1 MVAAAFVHVDEPAGA
16 RRLAAP
22 LGVGGP
28 GARVIVPGAA
38 DGEQLRLEFADG
50 LWSAQPLSEGR
61 TRINAELLGGAA
73 RELRAGDVLAAGD
86 AQLLVVAI
94 SPAELHLAVR
104 HLAGNETVAPLRPPP
119 SRTEQDDDSD
129 VDIIAGEVLP
139 GAQAARSAARDAAQA
154 AAQPA
159 GGSRSQRFWW
169 AVAAAAILVLVF
181 GLLARLQRVPLDL
194 QPREARVRAAHAFFS
209 WQSGTTLF
217 VLPGKHRLRAEQ
229 PGYAVLERDF
239 TVLAT
244 PNETQVLRLAKLPGQ
259 VAIDTGGIRAQ
270 VTVDGEP
277 AGWAPGVVQIPAG
290 QRTLTLRAERYLDAV
305 ARLDVTGGGVRQ
317 SLKVPLRSSWGRLQV
332 DAAMPGAMVGID
344 DQPARPAPALLDVPA
359 GVHRVRITAAG
370 AKAWE
375 SSVIVTAA
383 QTARIGPIS
392 LGAPDTNLLVQS
404 EPPGADVTV
413 SGVFKGRT
421 PLSVALPSGASYEIA
436 VSRPGYAPWLR
447 GVRAEPAARLA
458 FSAKLTPVLV
468 ALRINGEPADAEL
481 LVDGSSR
488 GKLPQTLELT
498 ATSHAVEIRKPGLQT
513 FSTQV
518 DLAAGVARTLDYRL
532 IPEGRSADWQPPAA
546 RVTGRLAGALRLVAP
561 TSFMMGSER
570 REQGRRPNE
579 VQRRVTF
586 SRAFYIGVR
595 EVSNGEF
602 RRFRAD
608 HQSGFI
614 GKQSIDLDNQ
624 PVTSVTFDEAAAY
637 CNWLSR
643 EEGLPE
649 AYESKGGRFVLKK
662 PLTTGYR
669 LPTEAEWEYAARFTP
684 QGLKRYE
691 WGNSLPWPAGIANL
705 AGAETGNASAAQL
718 ADYRDDYPT
727 IAPVGKYPANA
738 LGLYDM
744 TGNVSE
750 WVNDRYSSYVDT
762 GAATDPLGPDS
773 GRATSVRGASW
784 RTATTAGLRLSARES
799 AESGRDDLGFRIAR
813 YAE

>member
-1 MVAAAFVHVDEPAGA
+1 MAAAAFVHVDEPAGT

-22 LGVGGP
+22 LGIGGP

-38 DGEQLRLEFADG
+38 DGEQLRLESAGG
-50 LWSAQPLSEGR
+50 LWAVRPLSAGR
-61 TRINAELLGGAA
+61 TRINAELLGSAA
-73 RELRAGDVLAAGD
+73 RELRAGDVLVAGD
-86 AQLLVVAI
+86 AQLLVVAV
-94 SPAELHLAVR
+94 SPAELQLTVR

-119 SRTEQDDDSD
+119 SVSEQDDDSD
-129 VDIIAGEVLP
+129 VDIIASDVTP
-139 GAQAARSAARDAAQA
+139 GAQAARSAARGAAQA
-154 AAQPA
+154 AAQSDSSP
-159 GGSRSQRFWW
+159 RPQRLWW
-169 AVAAAAILVLVF
+169 AVAAAAILALAF
-181 GLLARLQRVPLDL
+181 GLLARLQRVPLDVL
-194 QPREARVRAAHAFFS
+194 PRAARVRAADALFS
-209 WQSGTTLF
+209 WHSATTLF

-229 PGYAVLERDF
+229 PGYANLERDIV
-239 TVLAT
+239 VLAA
-244 PNETQVLRLAKLPGQ
+244 PNETQVLRLARLPGL
-259 VAIDTGGIRAQ
+259 IDLDTSGVRAQ

-277 AGWAPGVVQIPAG
+277 VGWAPGVLKIAAG
-290 QRTLTLRAERYLDAV
+290 ARTLTVRADRYFDAV
-305 ARLDVTGGGVRQ
+305 ARLNVTGGGVRQ

-332 DAAMPGAMVGID
+332 DAATPGAMVSID
-344 DQPARPAPALLDVPA
+344 DQPARPAPALLDVAA

-370 AKAWE
+370 AKTWE
-375 SSVIVTAA
+375 SSVVVAAA
-383 QTARIGPIS
+383 QTGRIGPIS
-392 LGAPDTNLLVQS
+392 LGAPDANLQVQS
-404 EPPGADVTV
+404 DPTGAEVTV

-421 PLSVALPSGASYEIA
+421 PLSVALPSGASYEIS
-436 VSRPGYAPWLR
+436 VSRPGYAPWSR
-447 GVRAEPAARLA
+447 GLRAEPAARLA

-488 GKLPQTLELT
+488 GTLPQTLELT
-498 ATSHAVEIRKPGLQT
+498 ATGHAIQIRKSGLQT

-532 IPEGRSADWQPPAA
+532 VPEGRSADWQPPAA
-546 RVTGRLAGALRLVAP
+546 RVTGRLAGALRLVSP
-561 TSFMMGSER
+561 TSFLMGSER

-595 EVSNGEF
+595 EITNGEF
-602 RRFRAD
+602 RRFRTD

-614 GKQSIDLDNQ
+614 GKQSLDLDNQ
-624 PVTSVTFDEAAAY
+624 PVTAVGFDDAATY

-649 AYESKGGRFVLKK
+649 AYASRDGRLVLKK
-662 PLTTGYR
+662 PVPVGYR

-684 QGLKRYE
+684 QGLRRYE
-691 WGNSLPWPAGIANL
+691 WGSSLPWPAAVANL

-727 IAPVGKYPANA
+727 IAPVGKYAANA

-750 WVNDRYSSYVDT
+750 WVNDRYSSFVDMN
-762 GAATDPLGPDS
+762 AVSDPLGPDS
-773 GRATSVRGASW
+773 GRAVSVRGASW
-784 RTATTAGLRLSARES
+784 RTATTAGLRLAARES
-799 AESGRDDLGFRIAR
+799 ADIARDDLGFRIAR